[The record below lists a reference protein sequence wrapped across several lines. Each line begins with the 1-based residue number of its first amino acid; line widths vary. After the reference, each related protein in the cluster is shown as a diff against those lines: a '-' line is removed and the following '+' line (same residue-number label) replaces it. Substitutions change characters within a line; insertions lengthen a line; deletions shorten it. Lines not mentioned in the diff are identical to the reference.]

1 MNSTPFAG
9 GDPTIEQLSAWQKA
23 RLTWRLLR
31 DVRVSA
37 WIKAVI
43 PVVALLY
50 LLSPIDA
57 IPDVL
62 LGLGQLDDIG
72 FLGIA
77 VFALTR
83 LLPRLAPRDV
93 VAEHVAD
100 ITRRHD
106 RGGNNAADGQ
116 TVIDTSF
123 RVIDEREDPG
133 PRRRDQEKRS

>member
-9 GDPTIEQLSAWQKA
+9 GDPTVEQLSGWQKA

-31 DVRVSA
+31 DARVST

-72 FLGIA
+72 FMGIA

-93 VAEHVAD
+93 VAEHVDD
-100 ITRRHD
+100 ITRRNR
-106 RGGNNAADGQ
+106 RGSTTTNGQ
-116 TVIDTSF
+116 AVIDTSF
-123 RVIDEREDPG
+123 RVIDEREDSE
-133 PRRRDQEKRS
+133 PRRRNQEKRS